1 MIYKFQ
7 MCFLLKINDLI
18 MLTTLWSLIR
28 HLLYALKYSNNI
40 DLDLYMV
47 NIFDLVEYQT
57 IMMSL
62 DMVM

>member
-1 MIYKFQ
+1 
-7 MCFLLKINDLI
+7 

-40 DLDLYMV
+40 DLDVYMV

-62 DMVM
+62 DMVMRRL